1 MNTKVKK
8 LTIVSAFIVAIICLW
23 AIYSLLF
30 SVGLGVFTLAMALI
44 FDLQFSYWKIL
55 LVSSLVGA
63 LVIGFIVLANR
74 KVIKEE
80 IDNCFPKE

>member
-30 SVGLGVFTLAMALI
+30 SVGLGVFTLVMALI

-63 LVIGFIVLANR
+63 LVIGFITLVNR
-74 KVIKEE
+74 NAIKEE
-80 IDNCFPKE
+80 INIKLNKE